1 MGICNTGHLVHTLDG
16 AMSISSR
23 LPIPT
28 ENRLLSMG
36 IGSMVVSGQFIRQYS
51 PVDTFG
57 VANHMPMPVKRKE
70 KKIYEVHQV

>member
-1 MGICNTGHLVHTLDG
+1 
-16 AMSISSR
+16 
-23 LPIPT
+23 
-28 ENRLLSMG
+28 MG

-70 KKIYEVHQV
+70 KKRKYMKFIRCSYFVSNSQKSGTARETEQHKLYGMMFTGS